1 MAEKIA
7 ITGAGLVGSLLGVY
21 LAKKNYEVSIYERR
35 PDARKTQLDGG
46 RSINLA
52 LSDRGIEALERVG
65 LAKKVLREMAIPMY
79 RRVMHDKEGN
89 LTFQSYGKEGQ
100 AINSVSRSGLNAL
113 LMNEAEKNNVT
124 INFEHSCTGVNFE
137 QPALHFENV
146 LSGEEVTVQ
155 PDLIFGA
162 DGAFSAV
169 RTALQKTDRF
179 SYSQEYIEHGY
190 KELTIPPG
198 KNGEFLIEK
207 NALHIWPRGNYML
220 IALPNP
226 DGSFTCTLFFPYEGE
241 PSFNSLDTTAKARAF
256 FEEHFADA
264 LALMPDFE
272 QEWEQNPNSSLVIIR
287 CYPWTKND
295 KVALIG
301 DASHAIVP
309 FYGQGMNSGF
319 EDCLVFDQLLEKH
332 GSNWAELFEEY
343 QQLRKPDGDAIADL
357 AMRNFVE
364 MRDLTGDA
372 DFLLQK
378 KIEARFAE
386 KHPNRWTPLYS
397 LVTFSAGTR
406 YSHALALGKKQ
417 DAVMEKIMALPNIHQ
432 KWNSPEVEQK
442 MLELVPEGGF
452 AAR

>member
-21 LAKKNYEVSIYERR
+21 LAKRNFDVSIYERR
-35 PDARKTQLDGG
+35 PDARKTQLAGG

-52 LSDRGIEALERVG
+52 LSDRGLEALARVG
-65 LAKKVLREMAIPMY
+65 LADKVLREMAIPMY
-79 RRVMHDKEGN
+79 RRVMHDQEGN
-89 LTFQSYGKEGQ
+89 LTYQPYGKDGQ

-113 LMNEAEKNNVT
+113 LMDQAEEHGVE
-124 INFEHSCTGVNFE
+124 IHFEQACAEVDFE

-146 LSGEEVTVQ
+146 LSGEKSTVK
-155 PDLIFGA
+155 PHRIFGA

-169 RTALQKTDRF
+169 RGALQKTDRF
-179 SYSQEYIEHGY
+179 SYSQHYIEHGY
-190 KELTIPPG
+190 KELTIPPAKDG
-198 KNGEFLIEK
+198 GFLMEK

-226 DGSFTCTLFFPYEGE
+226 DGSFTCTLFFPYEGD
-241 PSFNSLDTTAKARAF
+241 PSFSSLDSTEKARSF
-256 FEEHFADA
+256 FKEQFADA
-264 LALMPDFE
+264 LALMSDFD
-272 QEWEQNPNSSLVIIR
+272 QEWEENPNSSLVIIR
-287 CYPWTKND
+287 CYPWTKNG

-332 GSNWAELFEEY
+332 GTNWEPLFEEY

-386 KHPNRWTPLYS
+386 KYPERWTPLYS
-397 LVTFSAGTR
+397 LVTFSAQTR
-406 YSHALALGKKQ
+406 YSEAQALGQKQ
-417 DAVMEKIMALPNIHQ
+417 DEVMAQIMAMPNIHE
-432 KWNSPEVEQK
+432 KWDSAEVETK
-442 MLELVPEGGF
+442 MLELIPEQGF
-452 AAR
+452 SA